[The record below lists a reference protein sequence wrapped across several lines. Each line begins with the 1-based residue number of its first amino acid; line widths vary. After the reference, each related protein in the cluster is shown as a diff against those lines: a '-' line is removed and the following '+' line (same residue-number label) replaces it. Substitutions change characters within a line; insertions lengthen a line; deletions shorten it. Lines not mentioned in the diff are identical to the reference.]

1 MKSSFQNILQF
12 GWKYKGYALLN
23 IIFNALYA
31 LFSALSFVSL
41 LPMLNV
47 LFETTTRQLEP
58 AKYEGVF
65 RLHHYMRDSLNFHI
79 AQRLDSD
86 PEGTLILVIGLVLSL
101 FFLKNI
107 CNYLA
112 MYFITYLRNG
122 IIKDLRNSIYM
133 KIISLPISYFSE
145 KKKGDLM
152 AKITSDVTELQV
164 SFLSILELIV
174 REPLTILFSL
184 TAMLFFSVKLTLF
197 VLFFIP
203 ISGLIISAIG
213 KKLKSHS
220 DKVQQEQGDFLS
232 LIDETVNGQKIIK
245 TFAAGDHFK
254 EKFKAATKRFY
265 DFSNQLLHRAS
276 LAGPASE
283 FLGIVAIGVLLWF
296 GGNMVLVEGSISGT
310 SFIVYM
316 GLAYNILTPA
326 KAISKASYS
335 IQKGNA
341 AAERILEILN
351 TKDQLKDAPNAQ
363 NLKSFTTNIVFTN
376 VAFRY
381 EENAVLENVSFEVS
395 KGQMVALV
403 GPSGSGKTTLTY
415 LLNRFY
421 DIDQGSLK
429 IDGIPINEIRK
440 ESLYQKIGM
449 VTQESILFNDSV
461 YNNLKLGNPN
471 ATSKAIEAAAKA
483 ANAHA
488 FIKELPQGYNTPIG
502 DSGNKLSGGQKQRL
516 TIARALLKD
525 PELLILDEATSAL
538 DTEAE
543 QQVQNAL
550 EELMKNRTSFVIAHR
565 LSTIQNAD
573 LILVLKK
580 GKIVASGSHKD
591 LLKTSEEYNSWVQM
605 QRMD

>member
-41 LPMLNV
+41 IPMLNV

-58 AKYEGVF
+58 AKYKGVF
-65 RLHHYMRDSLNFHI
+65 KLHHYMRDSLNFHI
-79 AQRLDSD
+79 AQRIDSD

-184 TAMLFFSVKLTLF
+184 AAMLFFSIKLTLF

-254 EKFKAATKRFY
+254 EKFKASTKRFY

-335 IQKGNA
+335 IKKGNA

-351 TKDQLKDAPNAQ
+351 TKDQLKDTPYAQ
-363 NLKSFTTNIVFTN
+363 NLKSFTTSIVFTN

-461 YNNLKLGNPN
+461 YNNLKLGSPN

-483 ANAHA
+483 ANAHS
-488 FIKELPQGYNTPIG
+488 FIKELPQGYNTHIG